1 MLFNGIEHWVNR
13 ANKQVLA
20 CQYTKRQPSVLDG
33 YCRGPHGLR
42 HHDKYRPSSQ
52 QINKIKL
59 LFYLF
64 DFYEQQLLPSLTI
77 YSDIM
82 NIKIINI
89 IN

>member
-1 MLFNGIEHWVNR
+1 MPIHQEATFSTGWV
-13 ANKQVLA
+13 L
-20 CQYTKRQPSVLDG
+20 P
-33 YCRGPHGLR
+33 GPRGLR
-42 HHDKYRPSSQ
+42 HQDKYRPSSQ

-59 LFYLF
+59 LFDLF
-64 DFYEQQLLPSLTI
+64 DVYEQLLLPSLTI